1 MGWHSAASSRS
12 SPSCATPSRIARA
25 RRQHQGF
32 EKMVATVMHIANG
45 SAVQGSTTSLSVSM
59 SLAACGGGLPERELE
74 KLKAETE
81 RLGKDLSLSLS
92 SWTDRRG
99 SANAVSRSHAPAK
112 SSARRVAL
120 HHHRCVRPPRLHQ
133 EHDRRCIAGG
143 CCFTMVPADG
153 NFTTERRSRRAT
165 SSRRDPGPYSSAF
178 PFDQFVGCL
187 ANRNRSE

>member
-1 MGWHSAASSRS
+1 MPAASDNVHLSIVI
-12 SPSCATPSRIARA
+12 CG
-25 RRQHQGF
+25 H
-32 EKMVATVMHIANG
+32 VG
-45 SAVQGSTTSLSVSM
+45 SGKSTTTGRLIFE
-59 SLAACGGGLPERELE
+59 LGGLPERELE
-74 KLKAETE
+74 KPKAETE

-99 SANAVSRSHAPAK
+99 SANVVSRSHAPAK
-112 SSARRVAL
+112 SSTRRVAL

-165 SSRRDPGPYSSAF
+165 SSRRDPGPDSSAF
-178 PFDQFVGCL
+178 PFDQFVGCQ